1 MIDPAPP
8 PPKPPSAEGNA
19 RRRAQIFIISA
30 LLAAMAGG
38 SGFIRHLRHERL
50 GSRLLRADTEAIV
63 KDRQLTRFA
72 SSEAAPL
79 YAQHCARCHGREMT
93 GNPTL
98 GAPNLK
104 DRVWLFGDGSVFDIE
119 RTLLYGVRSGQSKSH
134 DVTDMPAFGLTG
146 RLSKAQIQN
155 LVQYLLQLSGRP
167 HQAAAASAGH
177 AVYNDLA
184 SANCGDCH
192 GETGQGNSNYGAPD
206 LTVNV
211 WNSGGDASSLYDAIY
226 SGEHRIMPGWL
237 GVLSLQQIRALAV
250 YVYLAS
256 HHE

>member
-8 PPKPPSAEGNA
+8 PPKPPSASRNA
-19 RRRAQIFIISA
+19 GRRAQIFLSLAI
-30 LLAAMAGG
+30 LAAMAAGIC
-38 SGFIRHLRHERL
+38 FIHHLRHEQL
-50 GSRLLRADTEAIV
+50 GSRLLRSDTEIIV
-63 KDRQLTRFA
+63 KDRQLIRFA
-72 SSEAAPL
+72 SAEAAPL
-79 YAQHCARCHGREMT
+79 YAQHCARCHGPDMT
-93 GNPTL
+93 GNQTL

-119 RTLLYGVRSGQSKSH
+119 RTLLYGVRSGQSKSR

-146 RLSKAQIQN
+146 RLSEAQIHN
-155 LVQYLLQLSGRP
+155 LVQYLRQLSGRP
-167 HQAAAASAGH
+167 HQAAAAGEGR

-184 SANCGDCH
+184 AANCGDCH
-192 GETGQGNSNYGAPD
+192 GETGQGNPNYGAPD

-211 WNSGGDASSLYDAIY
+211 WNSGGDDSSLHDAIY

-237 GVLSLQQIRALAV
+237 GVLNLQQIRALAV